1 MFSFLPP
8 IYNLV
13 TIELSFLLLSILAI
27 ISTKTINILRFLF
40 GLQSSMFLSI
50 FNILFEYSINTFEAL
65 KCFVPASSRF
75 LINNWYI
82 ALFRSLAYK

>member
-1 MFSFLPP
+1 MFSFLPL
-8 IYNLV
+8 IYSLV
-13 TIELSFLLLSILAI
+13 TIELSFLLLSILAM

-50 FNILFEYSINTFEAL
+50 FDILLEYSIKAFEAL
-65 KCFVPASSRF
+65 KCFVPTSSRF
-75 LINNWYI
+75 LIKNWYI